1 MPLPLFLFAVVAMIG
16 LAALRLVRVRGGHT
30 PLPDGKSRAAFL
42 IAFLVV
48 PPIALKAVLM
58 PAPSGTVLALF
69 LWIPLYGLIL
79 AMLVVLMTIAAMF
92 VERMVHGRW
101 RRPLMLGL
109 VGSEGDPE
117 DIPFD
122 PPVTAR
128 LAECMA
134 LVDRTNVAFPRGLAF
149 PGQVDRADFR
159 EAWGAL
165 DGATRTLEGTIADD
179 RRLGL
184 GIATA
189 ASATALDAR
198 GRLDTLLGLANDRL
212 APTA

>member
-1 MPLPLFLFAVVAMIG
+1 MPLPLFLIAVVAMTG
-16 LAALRLVRVRGGHT
+16 LAILRLVRVHRGHT
-30 PLPDGKSRAAFL
+30 PLPEGKSRTAFL

-48 PPIALKAVLM
+48 PPVVLKAVLL
-58 PAPSGTVLALF
+58 PTPSGSPIGWF
-69 LWIPLYGLIL
+69 LWVPLYAVILGL
-79 AMLVVLMTIAAMF
+79 LVVAMTIAAMI
-92 VERMVHGRW
+92 VERTVNGRW
-101 RRPLMLGL
+101 RRPLMLAL

-122 PPVTAR
+122 PPVTTGWPSAWRWSTGPTRRFPAASRSRAR
-128 LAECMA
+128 SSAPTS
-134 LVDRTNVAFPRGLAF
+134 D
-149 PGQVDRADFR
+149 

-165 DGATRTLEGTIADD
+165 DGATSSLEGSIADD

-212 APTA
+212 AATA

>member
-1 MPLPLFLFAVVAMIG
+1 MPLPLFLLAVVAMVG
-16 LAALRLVRVRGGHT
+16 LATLRLVRVSMGHT
-30 PLPDGKSRAAFL
+30 PLPEGRSKAAFL

-58 PAPSGTVLALF
+58 PTPSGTPVGWF
-69 LWIPLYGLIL
+69 LWIPLYAVIL
-79 AMLVVLMTIAAMF
+79 ALLVLLMTIAAMF
-92 VERMVHGRW
+92 VERLVGGRP
-101 RRPLMLGL
+101 RRPLMLAL

-117 DIPFD
+117 DVPYD

-134 LVDRTNVAFPRGLAF
+134 LVDQTNAAFPRGLAF
-149 PGQVDRADFR
+149 PGQINRVDFR

-165 DGATRTLEGTIADD
+165 DGATRTLEGSMADD

-184 GIATA
+184 AIATA
-189 ASATALDAR
+189 ATATALDAR

-212 APTA
+212 AATA

>member
-1 MPLPLFLFAVVAMIG
+1 MPLPLFLIAVVAMTG
-16 LAALRLVRVRGGHT
+16 LAILRLVRVHRGHT
-30 PLPDGKSRAAFL
+30 PLPEGKSRTAFL

-48 PPIALKAVLM
+48 PPVVLKAVLV
-58 PAPSGTVLALF
+58 PTPSGSPIGWF
-69 LWIPLYGLIL
+69 LWVPLYAVILGL
-79 AMLVVLMTIAAMF
+79 LVVAMTIAAMI
-92 VERMVHGRW
+92 VERTVNGRW
-101 RRPLMLGL
+101 RRPLMLAL

-122 PPVTAR
+122 PPVTTR

-134 LVDRTNVAFPRGLAF
+134 LVDRTNAAFPRGLAF

-165 DGATRTLEGTIADD
+165 DGATSSLEGSIADD

-212 APTA
+212 AATA

>member
-1 MPLPLFLFAVVAMIG
+1 MPLPLFLLAVVAMVG
-16 LAALRLVRVRGGHT
+16 LATLRLVRVSRGHT
-30 PLPDGKSRAAFL
+30 PLPGGKSRTAFL
-42 IAFLVV
+42 IAFVVV
-48 PPIALKAVLM
+48 PPIALKALLM
-58 PAPSGTVLALF
+58 PTPSGTAVGWF
-69 LWIPLYGLIL
+69 LWIPLYGVIL
-79 AMLVVLMTIAAMF
+79 VMLVTLMTIAAMV

-101 RRPLMLGL
+101 RRPLMLAL

-122 PPVTAR
+122 PQVTTR

-134 LVDRTNVAFPRGLAF
+134 LVDQTNATFPRGLAF

-165 DGATRTLEGTIADD
+165 DGATRSLEGTIADD

-212 APTA
+212 AATA